1 MKPFAGVTT
10 LREKEESKK
19 YKGATNPHLH
29 PLHKATILD
38 EEGVVIAAKDAR
50 NRANDDED
58 NGGVYVKV
66 GQAIEEDQDE
76 GLGLKYG
83 HVYVIRTHLLFCTF
97 IF

>member
-1 MKPFAGVTT
+1 MHHLSLHQPLTT
-10 LREKEESKK
+10 LEVFSGHVQWPGVR
-19 YKGATNPHLH
+19 P
-29 PLHKATILD
+29 TILD

-50 NRANDDED
+50 NRANDDVD
-58 NGGVYVKV
+58 NGGVYVRV